1 MVFKS
6 SQLTEGAVLVQSE
19 FVSEFEVLFVT
30 ERFLEVF
37 MLAWCLLSV
46 DLQLSVQGGVGGK
59 LLSAEFIMVW
69 LLACLDLL
77 VSLQI

>member
-19 FVSEFEVLFVT
+19 FVSEFEVLFLT

-37 MLAWCLLSV
+37 MLAWFLLFV
-46 DLQLSVQGGVGGK
+46 DLQLSVQGGVRGK
-59 LLSAEFIMVW
+59 FLIAEFIMVW
-69 LLACLDLL
+69 LLARLDLL